1 MPAYG
6 MEVLDELLK
15 RIFDGQDEV
24 SGSDLGP
31 FRNLLALKLAEFT
44 GEGGPRRY
52 TGVLL
57 TNAGNLRV
65 VDPKGEF

>member
-24 SGSDLGP
+24 SGNDLGP
-31 FRNLLALKLAEFT
+31 FRNLLALKLVEFS
-44 GEGGPRRY
+44 GEGGPSRY
-52 TGVLL
+52 TGVLP
-57 TNAGNLRV
+57 TTAGNRRV
-65 VDPKGEF
+65 VDPNGEF